1 MNLPN
6 YFLADVPE
14 PAALTPAVVAD
25 ACQALKRNR
34 AHYLAQRGTGEL
46 IEMLAAL
53 AEDWLDPAN
62 PFRRRAL
69 ELGPA
74 ATGFP
79 APTLAAGL
87 DAFFESLTPEA
98 LHELVVQDL
107 GHPQRLERLSG
118 HESEG
123 GPTRLALARGP
134 ELLAHI
140 TGGVLPAPPFLSLVL
155 GLLAR
160 AAQFVKC
167 ASGTSLLPRLFAHSL
182 YEIEPKL
189 AACIEIAEW
198 KGGHA
203 ALEEALFTQADCVA
217 VMGTDETLAQIRPR
231 LPVGTRF
238 LGYGHRVSF
247 GYVAREM
254 LSAHQLPR
262 LAAAAAT
269 DVSAWNQLGC
279 LSPHLF
285 YVETGGRNSPEQFA
299 EQIAT
304 ALHSAE
310 ATVPRGTLPLEGSA
324 AIASRRAFYEVRAAH
339 SPDTRLW
346 SSPES
351 TSWTVVYERDP
362 RFQRSCLNRFVYV
375 KAVTDLEEA
384 LQGADGVR
392 GQVST
397 VGLAA
402 TGSKESELAHRLARW
417 GVTRICPLG
426 RMQRPPPAWR
436 HDGRPSLGDLITWT
450 DWELPPRW

>member
-6 YFLADVPE
+6 YFLADVPD
-14 PAALTPAVVAD
+14 PATLTPTVVSE

-87 DAFFESLTPEA
+87 DAFFEGLTVESLG
-98 LHELVVQDL
+98 ELVLQDL
-107 GHPQRLERLSG
+107 GHPQRLDRFSG
-118 HESEG
+118 SESVG

-160 AAQFVKC
+160 AGQFVKC
-167 ASGTSLLPRLFAHSL
+167 ASGTSLLPCLFAHSL

-198 KGGHA
+198 KGGHP
-203 ALEEALFTQADCVA
+203 ALEEALFAQADCVA
-217 VMGTDETLAQIRPR
+217 VMGTNETLAHIRPR
-231 LPVGTRF
+231 LPISARF

-247 GYVAREM
+247 GYLAHEM

-262 LAAAAAT
+262 LAAAAAA
-269 DVSAWNQLGC
+269 DVCAWNQLGC

-285 YVETGGRNSPEQFA
+285 YVETGGRSSPEQFA
-299 EQIAT
+299 EQLAA
-304 ALHSAE
+304 ALESAE
-310 ATVPRGTLPLEGSA
+310 AGAPRGTLPPETAA
-324 AIASRRAFYEVRAAH
+324 AIASRRSFYDVRAAH
-339 SPDTRLW
+339 STDTRLW
-346 SSPES
+346 CSPES
-351 TSWTVVYERDP
+351 TAWTVVYERDP
-362 RFQRSCLNRFVYV
+362 RFQASCLNRFVYV
-375 KAVTDLEEA
+375 KAVTDPEEA

-397 VGLAA
+397 IGLAA
-402 TGSKESELAHRLARW
+402 TGTKEHELALRFARW
-417 GVTRICPLG
+417 GATRICPLG

-450 DWELPPRW
+450 DWELPARW